1 MIHKFVEGQRNN
13 LLNYKIDLVI
23 LNDFLISYVLNLVGT

>member
-23 LNDFLISYVLNLVGT
+23 LNDFLISCVLNLAGI